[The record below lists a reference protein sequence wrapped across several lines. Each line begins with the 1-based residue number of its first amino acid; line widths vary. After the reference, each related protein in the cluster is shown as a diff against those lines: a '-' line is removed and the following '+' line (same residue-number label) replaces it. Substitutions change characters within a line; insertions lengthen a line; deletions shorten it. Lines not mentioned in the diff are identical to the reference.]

1 MRALLAAMLLG
12 ASVQAVAQLNAP
24 ANSSGSDV
32 AVVSQLAGDVTY
44 SSAAPFSSSSR
55 SSGKIT
61 PYMRVREGDR
71 VNVPAGAQLRLVFFG
86 TGRQERWVGPGSF
99 RAAKGSAQP
108 LSGTPAEVVV
118 LPASAPMRIARV
130 PELLQNAKLGGIQVR
145 SPPTTSGAS
154 GPQRDAAVREAR
166 AAYEQMRNV
175 SPASDITPE
184 LFLYAALSEH
194 SLYDDMRPVVQEML
208 RKQPENDDAK
218 SLAAWLK
225 TRTGK

>member
-1 MRALLAAMLLG
+1 MKALLAAMLLG
-12 ASVQAVAQLNAP
+12 ASVQAFAQ
-24 ANSSGSDV
+24 SDV

-44 SSAAPFSSSSR
+44 SSSASSSQSQ
-55 SSGKIT
+55 SSQTAGKIT

-71 VNVPAGAQLRLVFFG
+71 VNVPAGAQLRLVFFD
-86 TGRQERWVGPGSF
+86 TGRQERWLGPGSF

-108 LSGTPAEVVV
+108 LSGTPAEIVV
-118 LPASAPMRIARV
+118 LPASAPLRIARV

-145 SPPTTSGAS
+145 SPPAAASAS
-154 GPQRDAAVREAR
+154 GPQREAAVREAR
-166 AAYEQMRNV
+166 AAYEQMRKV
-175 SPASDITPE
+175 SPAADITPE
-184 LFLYAALSEH
+184 LFLYAALAEH
-194 SLYDDMRPVVQEML
+194 SLYDEMRPVVQEML